1 MRYPFDD
8 ETPPTEE
15 EKYLMSQEIEDI
27 NEISPFDTYDIDKE
41 EEYFNELIKT
51 EPQMEVWDDNLESQ
65 KKWKW

>member
-8 ETPPTEE
+8 ETPLTEE

-27 NEISPFDTYDIDKE
+27 NEEISPFDTYDIYKE

-51 EPQMEVWDDNLESQ
+51 EPQMEVQDDNMESQ
-65 KKWKW
+65 KK

>member
-15 EKYLMSQEIEDI
+15 EKYFMSQEIEDI

-51 EPQMEVWDDNLESQ
+51 EPQMEVWDDNMESQ
-65 KKWKW
+65 KK

>member
-41 EEYFNELIKT
+41 EEYWNELIKT
-51 EPQMEVWDDNLESQ
+51 EPQMEVWDDNMESQ
-65 KKWKW
+65 KK

>member
-15 EKYLMSQEIEDI
+15 EKYLISQEIEDI

-51 EPQMEVWDDNLESQ
+51 EPQMEVWDDNMESQ
-65 KKWKW
+65 KK

>member
-8 ETPPTEE
+8 ETPLTEE
-15 EKYLMSQEIEDI
+15 EKYLISQEIEDI

-65 KKWKW
+65 KK

>member
-1 MRYPFDD
+1 MRYPFDN

-15 EKYLMSQEIEDI
+15 EKYLMSQEIEDT

-51 EPQMEVWDDNLESQ
+51 EPQMEVQNDNMESQ
-65 KKWKW
+65 KK

>member
-1 MRYPFDD
+1 MRYPFDN

-51 EPQMEVWDDNLESQ
+51 EPQMEVWDDNMESQ
-65 KKWKW
+65 KK

>member
-15 EKYLMSQEIEDI
+15 EKYLMSQEIEDT

-51 EPQMEVWDDNLESQ
+51 EPQMEV
-65 KKWKW
+65 

>member
-15 EKYLMSQEIEDI
+15 EKYIMSQEIEDI

-51 EPQMEVWDDNLESQ
+51 EPQMEVWDDNMESQ
-65 KKWKW
+65 KK

>member
-8 ETPPTEE
+8 ETPLTEE

-41 EEYFNELIKT
+41 EEYWNELIKT
-51 EPQMEVWDDNLESQ
+51 EPQMEVQDDNMESQ

>member
-51 EPQMEVWDDNLESQ
+51 EPQMEVWDDNMESQ
-65 KKWKW
+65 KK

>member
-1 MRYPFDD
+1 MRYPFDN

-15 EKYLMSQEIEDI
+15 EKYLMSQEIEDT

-51 EPQMEVWDDNLESQ
+51 EPQMEVQNDNLESQ
-65 KKWKW
+65 KRRKW

>member
-51 EPQMEVWDDNLESQ
+51 EPQMEAQNDNMESQ
-65 KKWKW
+65 KE

>member
-1 MRYPFDD
+1 MRYPFDN
-8 ETPPTEE
+8 ETPLTEE

-27 NEISPFDTYDIDKE
+27 NEISLFDTYDIDKE
-41 EEYFNELIKT
+41 EEYWNELIKT